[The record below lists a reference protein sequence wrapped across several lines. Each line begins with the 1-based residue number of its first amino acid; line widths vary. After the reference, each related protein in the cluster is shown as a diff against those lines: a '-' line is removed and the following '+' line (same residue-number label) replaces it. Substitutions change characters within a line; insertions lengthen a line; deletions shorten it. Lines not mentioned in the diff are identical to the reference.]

1 MTMKSA
7 DLIPA
12 LRQLPADYAPSRRT
26 FREYIHDLLNTD
38 RSFYAAES
46 AVGGSVGFWTI
57 FDRVNVDDHVRET
70 MTRAHEMAMP
80 GYDGTLTEHWKEMVE
95 RGSESMTGFISN
107 LKGKYAELEAVRI
120 LERNGYTNVR
130 IAENPTQPVWDIS
143 ATNPEGQQVFIQ
155 AKTGGIDYAY
165 SAENLMEQH
174 PDVHYAVSSEI
185 YEKVSEDAP
194 ELADRM
200 TDIGSDYLRVTGM
213 EDGLETLRYNQGIDM
228 PDGLGEVIPYAAG
241 IVAGARLILEVVR
254 TEREFKA
261 VERSTRNKIHVVQT
275 LTLMSRMG
283 ISVVLSAAGGIG
295 GTSLG
300 SAIPGVGNLVGG
312 ITGTVAGAGMG
323 MYLNRHL
330 QPKMLDLALNIT
342 GLTHDDLFYF
352 KNKQRID
359 DTALNIRDS
368 ATRLEA
374 SVSVN

>member
-1 MTMKSA
+1 MSMKSA

-107 LKGKYAELEAVRI
+107 LKGKYAELETARI
-120 LERNGYTNVR
+120 LEQNGYTNVR

-143 ATNPEGQQVFIQ
+143 ATNPEGQQVLIQ
-155 AKTGGIDYAY
+155 VKTGGVDYAY
-165 SAENLMEQH
+165 TTENLMEQH

-185 YEKVSEDAP
+185 YETVLEDSP

-200 TDIGSDYLRVTGM
+200 TDIGLDYLRVAGM

-241 IVAGARLILEVVR
+241 IVAGARPHLR
-254 TEREFKA
+254 SGSHREG
-261 VERSTRNKIHVVQT
+261 VQG
-275 LTLMSRMG
+275 R
-283 ISVVLSAAGGIG
+283 
-295 GTSLG
+295 
-300 SAIPGVGNLVGG
+300 
-312 ITGTVAGAGMG
+312 
-323 MYLNRHL
+323 
-330 QPKMLDLALNIT
+330 
-342 GLTHDDLFYF
+342 
-352 KNKQRID
+352 
-359 DTALNIRDS
+359 
-368 ATRLEA
+368 
-374 SVSVN
+374 